1 MRKIFAWI
9 APIVWFGDEIVRRI
23 VYWTAFFV
31 LVSATMSWVASYITP
46 ISQYGWGAVVFA
58 GIGMACVIT
67 LSASGAFAAWRYFN
81 PLPEQSS
88 ISERVPPAPPAP
100 FDAALYV
107 GSVWNVSADF
117 TKIKDEPSFA
127 ITIHIS
133 NQTDKNIAIESVRGN
148 LIFERWTLPAVSPPE
163 NMPVIAIAHQHDG
176 AAFTIRQGITKEQR
190 DRICEVL
197 ESGGIV
203 TFDFNL
209 IRFLV
214 RVDNAERA
222 GSANLNRAMSGVSA

>member
-1 MRKIFAWI
+1 MLVPQAGRS
-9 APIVWFGDEIVRRI
+9 
-23 VYWTAFFV
+23 VYCLA
-31 LVSATMSWVASYITP
+31 VSPLPPQQFWL
-46 ISQYGWGAVVFA
+46 G
-58 GIGMACVIT
+58 
-67 LSASGAFAAWRYFN
+67 LSICPAQLSSLFAAIFLCTLAWLGRQELKRYSAV
-81 PLPEQSS
+81 PDAPKLP
-88 ISERVPPAPPAP
+88 VLAAPHAP

-117 TKIKDEPSFA
+117 TKIKDEPVFT

-133 NQTDKNIAIESVRGN
+133 NQTDKNVTVESIRGN

-176 AAFTIRQGITKEQR
+176 AAFTMRQSTTKEQR

-203 TFDFNL
+203 KFDFNL

-214 RVDNAERA
+214 RVDSAEHTDLISLRNIDNITCRYPKD
-222 GSANLNRAMSGVSA
+222 GDIICSKDVSLSAHGGHK